1 MIPIGR
7 DRYELYCEPASDA
20 PPDEPVGTG
29 LIARLI
35 HRVTARL
42 RDAEERQRQ
51 APAERDQP
59 KGFLG
64 RLQERMFGWAAE
76 RIAEQRLLWNLR
88 GRTDVVIAHPQDMT
102 FDQVHDL
109 VRRELRRDYDRHLR
123 WTVIDGLAFLVTFVA
138 LGPLFVLIPGVANLP
153 AIYFGFRTILHFFSL
168 RGASQGLHRVQ
179 WSGRPCPPLGE
190 LRDVVTLEPADRD
203 QRVHDIASRL
213 HLQHLSTFF
222 ERVAV

>member
-29 LIARLI
+29 LIARLM
-35 HRVTARL
+35 HRVTTRL
-42 RDAEERQRQ
+42 HDAEERQRQ
-51 APAERDQP
+51 APAERDEP
-59 KGFLG
+59 KGFIG
-64 RLQERMFGWAAE
+64 RLQARMFGWAAE

-153 AIYFGFRTILHFFSL
+153 AVNFGFRTILHIF
-168 RGASQGLHRVQ
+168 
-179 WSGRPCPPLGE
+179 
-190 LRDVVTLEPADRD
+190 
-203 QRVHDIASRL
+203 
-213 HLQHLSTFF
+213 
-222 ERVAV
+222 